1 MSDYKYPIIDVR
13 LMCLNDF
20 YNRELSTKVIELIN
34 SYGKDFIPD
43 KFDNYQPL
51 KKKYNLENLDEVL
64 EGWLNEE
71 GNSVNKEYMM
81 GSLLMKKSRSSKAS
95 YMISWEKTQ
104 EPNFHYFS
112 LSVNID
118 YLKNQKKIQKFMEL
132 SKELIFAFNPVN
144 GWIINKMSNHNSGP
158 INLRLRHPELQ
169 WLNIFGKPYIE
180 LFGREKLLNTPCYK
194 AYELSEDIIIIQL
207 TESVFEDIPDE
218 VRLRVKEYLGKDAF
232 VELGKSSHNYK
243 EGIAPNFDF
252 TDVLFDKT
260 KPVELEEFEIVEEL
274 NMDDF
279 QITISD

>member
-1 MSDYKYPIIDVR
+1 MNYTYPIINMN

-20 YNRELSTKVIELIN
+20 YNKELATKVIELIN
-34 SYGKDFIPD
+34 FYGKDFMPD
-43 KFDNYQPL
+43 KFDNYKPL

-71 GNSVNKEYMM
+71 GNSVNTEYMM
-81 GSLLMKKSRSSKAS
+81 GSLLMDKSRSSKAS
-95 YMISWEKTQ
+95 YMVSWEKNQ
-104 EPNFHYFS
+104 KPNFHS
-112 LSVNID
+112 LSFDCNID
-118 YLKNQKKIQKFMEL
+118 YLKKKGNL
-132 SKELIFAFNPVN
+132 SKFLELCSKLCLILKPVQGEIVNCMDKYTFAPLD
-144 GWIINKMSNHNSGP
+144 
-158 INLRLRHPELQ
+158 LRLRHPELQ

-180 LFGREKLLNTPCYK
+180 LFSREKLLKTPCYK

-218 VRLRVKEYLGKDAF
+218 VRLKVKEYLGKDAF

-279 QITISD
+279 QITIND

>member
-1 MSDYKYPIIDVR
+1 MNYKYPIIDVR

-20 YNRELSTKVIELIN
+20 YNGELATKVIELIN
-34 SYGKDFIPD
+34 SYGKDFMPD

-71 GNSVNKEYMM
+71 GNRVNKEYMM

-104 EPNFHYFS
+104 EPNFHSFS
-112 LSVNID
+112 FDCDIE
-118 YLKNQKKIQKFMEL
+118 YLKKKGNLSKFLEL
-132 SKELIFAFNPVN
+132 SSKLCLVLNPVQGRIVN
-144 GWIINKMSNHNSGP
+144 CMGKHTFAP
-158 INLRLRHPELQ
+158 LDLRLRHPELQ

-218 VRLRVKEYLGKDAF
+218 VRLKVKEYLGKDAF

-243 EGIAPNFDF
+243 DGIAPNFDF

>member
-1 MSDYKYPIIDVR
+1 MNYTFPVIAVKFK
-13 LMCLNDF
+13 CLNDF
-20 YNRELSTKVIELIN
+20 YNRELATKIIELIN
-34 SYGKDFIPD
+34 SYGKDFMPD

-81 GSLLMKKSRSSKAS
+81 GSLLMDKSRSSKAS
-95 YMISWEKTQ
+95 YMVSWKKTQ
-104 EPNFHYFS
+104 EPNFHFFS
-112 LSVNID
+112 FDCNID
-118 YLKNQKKIQKFMEL
+118 YLKKNGNL
-132 SKELIFAFNPVN
+132 SKFLELCSKLCLILNPVQGEIVN
-144 GWIINKMSNHNSGP
+144 CMGKHTFAP
-158 INLRLRHPELQ
+158 LDLRLRHPELQ

-218 VRLRVKEYLGKDAF
+218 VRLKVKEYLGKDAF

-243 EGIAPNFDF
+243 DGIAPNFDF

>member
-104 EPNFHYFS
+104 EANFHSFS
-112 LSVNID
+112 FDCDIE
-118 YLKNQKKIQKFMEL
+118 YLKKKDNLSKFLEL
-132 SKELIFAFNPVN
+132 SSKLCLVLNPVQGRIMN
-144 GWIINKMSNHNSGP
+144 FRQNLYEAGSG
-158 INLRLRHPELQ
+158 L
-169 WLNIFGKPYIE
+169 
-180 LFGREKLLNTPCYK
+180 
-194 AYELSEDIIIIQL
+194 
-207 TESVFEDIPDE
+207 
-218 VRLRVKEYLGKDAF
+218 VR
-232 VELGKSSHNYK
+232 
-243 EGIAPNFDF
+243 
-252 TDVLFDKT
+252 
-260 KPVELEEFEIVEEL
+260 
-274 NMDDF
+274 F
-279 QITISD
+279 QIFSA

>member
-1 MSDYKYPIIDVR
+1 MNYTFPVIAVKFK
-13 LMCLNDF
+13 CLNDF
-20 YNRELSTKVIELIN
+20 YNRELATKIIELIN
-34 SYGKDFIPD
+34 SYGKDFMPD

-81 GSLLMKKSRSSKAS
+81 GSLLMDKSRSSKAS
-95 YMISWEKTQ
+95 YMVSWKKTQ
-104 EPNFHYFS
+104 EPNFHFFS
-112 LSVNID
+112 FDCDIE
-118 YLKNQKKIQKFMEL
+118 YLKKKGNLSKFLEL
-132 SKELIFAFNPVN
+132 SSKLCLVLNPVQGRIVN
-144 GWIINKMSNHNSGP
+144 CMGKHTFAP
-158 INLRLRHPELQ
+158 LDLRLRHPELQ
-169 WLNIFGKPYIE
+169 WLNVFGKPYIE

-218 VRLRVKEYLGKDAF
+218 VRLKVKEYLGKDAF

-243 EGIAPNFDF
+243 DGIAPNFDF